1 MLERKVKTRYVK
13 NNDLDKIRNFFV
25 SCYSKKT
32 VFQNKDFLFWY
43 FSSRDNDKSIMK
55 KCIISESDDG
65 QIVSFY
71 GGLERYLRFGNRL
84 IPFVWGVNAYTL
96 PEWRGKGLNSGIVKQ
111 LKENNTINGVIGMNS
126 KAAQFYDSVGYN
138 MFNMHTFDRYVL
150 VLNKKTFDI
159 IRNIGQN
166 VNLAKDLLYVYNQN
180 VLAKVS
186 NIVKLKQ
193 AVIDKNDLELDV
205 NIVLSIDRNMS
216 YLKHRF
222 INNEFINYRIF
233 ACVRGN
239 KILGYIAS
247 REEILHPYKQKAYR
261 IIDIYGNEMQIFS
274 LLQYIIYDAKK
285 RGNLYIDFSMFGI
298 LYRDVM
304 QESGFSILKGK
315 NVCLLPQVTSPVE
328 NRPNH
333 EFIGLQSIKFND
345 DIMTLNQDDVY
356 FTRAD
361 SDRDRLNSVSQL
373 SS

>member
-1 MLERKVKTRYVK
+1 MKTRYAK
-13 NNDLDKIRNFFV
+13 INDIDKIKNFF
-25 SCYSKKT
+25 STCYSQET
-32 VFQNKDFLFWY
+32 VFKNKEFLYWY
-43 FSSRDNDKSIMK
+43 FSALDGDKSIMK
-55 KCIISESDDG
+55 KCILSQSNDG
-65 QIVSFY
+65 VIVSFY
-71 GGLERYLRFGNRL
+71 GGLQRYLKFGDKS

-96 PEWRGKGLNSGIVKQ
+96 PKWRGKGLNGSIVKQ
-111 LKENNTINGVIGMNS
+111 LMKNNEINGVIGMNY
-126 KAAQFYDSVGYN
+126 KTAQYYVNVGYN
-138 MFNMHTFDRYVL
+138 MFDMNTFDRYVL

-166 VNLAKDLLYVYNQN
+166 VNLAKHLLDVYNQN
-180 VLAKVS
+180 VSAKVS

-205 NIVLSIDRNMS
+205 NIFVSIDRNMS

-233 ACVRGN
+233 ARVREN

-261 IIDIYGNEMQIFS
+261 MIDIYGNEMQIFS